1 MKRFW
6 KNFWFGFNPANW
18 VEVWRQNW
26 KGDNN
31 CSGDC
36 NQGRCCDCKNKTK

>member
-6 KNFWFGFNPANW
+6 NSFWFGLNPLNW
-18 VEVWRQNW
+18 FKILSTQS
-26 KGDNN
+26 DSN